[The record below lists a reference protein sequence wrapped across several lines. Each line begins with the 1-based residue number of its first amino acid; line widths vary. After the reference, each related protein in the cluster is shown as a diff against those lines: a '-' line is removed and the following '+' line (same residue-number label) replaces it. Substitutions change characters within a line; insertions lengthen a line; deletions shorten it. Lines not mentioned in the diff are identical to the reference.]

1 MNYFFFFLLLSG
13 RALAEATPTP
23 YVEPT
28 RVLRAQGY
36 QVGVYADTFTT
47 SKEVDEKGK
56 SVSLPEGSSFNRL
69 QAEVAGQ
76 YGATNE
82 LQFGA
87 GFRFRQNAAISEQ
100 AGVKQ
105 TAASSGIQSTFAN
118 ITYAFPKVDQMKYA
132 IEGTFRYIPYTNE
145 PVDVGSDL
153 NTLILGDTGNEVS
166 AGLGMTYHARNSNFL
181 TVRGGY
187 RIPGADLS
195 HEIYYQVEGAVVWKH
210 VGLVAGV
217 NGIASLNNDPFES
230 APAERPNLNAQTRLY
245 NSINREM
252 IAPYAGINVAL
263 GTQWRVELRGSQV
276 VSGRSTALGTAF
288 GINLIRRSEKST
300 TRLVDSRFKT
310 YDLEATVTK
319 VSPKKEF
326 LEIDKG
332 IADDITKGMRMDFF
346 EFDYIGG
353 NVLVASGIVV
363 KTKSE
368 TAVVQITQRFNQ
380 KKELKEGL
388 IGRATLK

>member
-1 MNYFFFFLLLSG
+1 MKYFFFFILISG
-13 RALAEATPTP
+13 QALAEAYPVP

-36 QVGVYADTFTT
+36 QIGVYTDSFTT
-47 SKEVDEKGK
+47 SKEVDDNGK

-69 QAEVAGQ
+69 QAEVLGQ

-87 GFRFRQNAAISEQ
+87 GFRFRQNAAVSEL
-100 AGVKQ
+100 AGDRQ

-118 ITYAFPKVDQMKYA
+118 ITYAFPKVDQMKYTV
-132 IEGTFRYIPYTNE
+132 EGTFRYIPYTNDQI
-145 PVDVGSDL
+145 DVGSDL

-166 AGLGMTYHARNSNFL
+166 AGLGMTYLAKNNNFL

-195 HEIYYQVEGAVVWKH
+195 HEIYYQVEGAMVWKH

-217 NGIASLNNDPFES
+217 NGISSMNNDPFES
-230 APAERPNLNAQTRLY
+230 VPEERPNLNAQTRLY

-252 IAPYAGINVAL
+252 IAPYAGINIAL
-263 GTQWRVELRGSQV
+263 GNTWRVELRGSQV
-276 VSGRSTALGTAF
+276 VSGTSTALGSIF

-300 TRLVDSRFKT
+300 TRLLDNKFKT

>member
-1 MNYFFFFLLLSG
+1 M
-13 RALAEATPTP
+13 
-23 YVEPT
+23 
-28 RVLRAQGY
+28 
-36 QVGVYADTFTT
+36 
-47 SKEVDEKGK
+47 
-56 SVSLPEGSSFNRL
+56 
-69 QAEVAGQ
+69 
-76 YGATNE
+76 
-82 LQFGA
+82 
-87 GFRFRQNAAISEQ
+87 
-100 AGVKQ
+100 
-105 TAASSGIQSTFAN
+105 
-118 ITYAFPKVDQMKYA
+118 
-132 IEGTFRYIPYTNE
+132 
-145 PVDVGSDL
+145 
-153 NTLILGDTGNEVS
+153 
-166 AGLGMTYHARNSNFL
+166 
-181 TVRGGY
+181 
-187 RIPGADLS
+187 
-195 HEIYYQVEGAVVWKH
+195 VWKH

-217 NGIASLNNDPFES
+217 NGISSMNNDPFES
-230 APAERPNLNAQTRLY
+230 VPEERPNLNAQTRLY

-252 IAPYAGINVAL
+252 IAPYAGINIAL
-263 GTQWRVELRGSQV
+263 GNTWRVELRGSQV
-276 VSGRSTALGTAF
+276 VSGTSTALGSIF

-300 TRLVDSRFKT
+300 TRLLDNKFKT